1 MKTYY
6 RPNLPNDLLQL
17 IGEFSG
23 FRSYTL
29 HFTITP
35 KRGFLGHILLCS
47 PKSPTRILRQ
57 KHWKPLQ
64 IAGKNDLL
72 KIKQYITLKTMFT
85 WGIPIPGVVRDCMQA
100 IHGILTEVHDFALCY

>member
-1 MKTYY
+1 MKYSEWDKSGL
-6 RPNLPNDLLQL
+6 RP
-17 IGEFSG
+17 ISSG
-23 FRSYTL
+23 HTHNFNPSLAKY
-29 HFTITP
+29 IS
-35 KRGFLGHILLCS
+35 K
-47 PKSPTRILRQ
+47 TRILRQ